1 MSLNPVPGDSHSSSE
16 SETED
21 TRPDAGGKF
30 AVPTISAA
38 SQRRQAQLEK
48 IKLLRNTRND
58 ARKMNR
64 QAVQEE
70 DRLSKL
76 PSNHGARQERAQ
88 WKLDEIVRKE
98 KAAGAAEDYDLVK
111 LREVQADHAESKQV
125 KKNNK
130 KDPDQGWTSWADCSS
145 RTYRKQVKDKE
156 PNWKEYAKEKE
167 RLGEA
172 FYATLNTQME
182 VSRKDSP
189 NALNKLSEA
198 IDSQQQKRAKF
209 HRRRT
214 YNEDDHINFINE
226 RNRKFN
232 AKAERAYGQYSTEIR
247 DSFERGT
254 AL

>member
-1 MSLNPVPGDSHSSSE
+1 MNPLILHWFFFHWFYRIFELFVHS
-16 SETED
+16 
-21 TRPDAGGKF
+21 
-30 AVPTISAA
+30 
-38 SQRRQAQLEK
+38 
-48 IKLLRNTRND
+48 
-58 ARKMNR
+58 
-64 QAVQEE
+64 
-70 DRLSKL
+70 
-76 PSNHGARQERAQ
+76 
-88 WKLDEIVRKE
+88 
-98 KAAGAAEDYDLVK
+98 
-111 LREVQADHAESKQV
+111 
-125 KKNNK
+125 
-130 KDPDQGWTSWADCSS
+130 
-145 RTYRKQVKDKE
+145 
-156 PNWKEYAKEKE
+156 KEKE

-189 NALNKLSEA
+189 NALNKLAEA
-198 IDSQQQKRAKF
+198 IDTQQQKRAKF